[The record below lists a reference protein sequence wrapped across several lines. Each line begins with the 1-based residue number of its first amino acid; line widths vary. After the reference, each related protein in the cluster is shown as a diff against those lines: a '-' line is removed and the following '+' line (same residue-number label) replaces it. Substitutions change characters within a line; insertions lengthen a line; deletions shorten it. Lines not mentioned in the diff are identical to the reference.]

1 MKNEVIEL
9 LKSVQNEVMNIEKPN
24 KFGYQIS
31 FTQEDV
37 SKLLGNLIVDISE
50 MEEKSTTN
58 VDLDKLKDELETE
71 ILHIV
76 SYFDY
81 DENISLDING
91 REVEV
96 SFDEDDL
103 ERDVKRKIEDIFE
116 NLQEEMENE
125 ENENVVSE

>member
-1 MKNEVIEL
+1 MKNQVIEL

-37 SKLLGNLIVDISE
+37 SKLLGSLIVDVSE
-50 MEEKSTTN
+50 IEEKSTTN
-58 VDLDKLKDELETE
+58 VDLDKLRDELDTE
-71 ILHIV
+71 ILHII

-81 DENISLDING
+81 DENISLDISG

>member
-81 DENISLDING
+81 DENISLDISG